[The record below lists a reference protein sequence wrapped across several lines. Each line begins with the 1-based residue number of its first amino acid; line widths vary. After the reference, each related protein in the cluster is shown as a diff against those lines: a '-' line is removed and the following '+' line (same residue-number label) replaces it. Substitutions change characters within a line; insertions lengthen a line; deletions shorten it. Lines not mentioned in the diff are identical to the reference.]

1 MDSKKG
7 IHKIIF
13 RLPWPAFKAGVGRGR
28 PGSGSPLPRAPASS
42 GDPRRRLPPLTRW
55 MGVGGRRMCRGLGR
69 THWNSGGPATGGW
82 RGGRAGRKRD
92 RGDQTESRQG
102 SWARQAQHPGAPPG
116 PDLVLELLASEYSVV
131 WAGEV
136 GRSLARGWWP
146 SGDQTL
152 VVDLVPART
161 WRARQGARGEVGG
174 ASGRASRQGLASSP
188 ALQST
193 CHGDSGQGGGPRI
206 PSQRDWDEW

>member
-13 RLPWPAFKAGVGRGR
+13 RLPWPAFKAGAGRGR

-42 GDPRRRLPPLTRW
+42 GDPRRRLPPLTRG

-102 SWARQAQHPGAPPG
+102 SWARHAQHPGAPPG

-136 GRSLARGWWP
+136 GRSLARVVALWGPDTRGRSSPSKNLEGQAGGEGRGWR
-146 SGDQTL
+146 SI
-152 VVDLVPART
+152 
-161 WRARQGARGEVGG
+161 RQGIQTGPGLKPGSAVNLSWGQWARRRPQDPQSE
-174 ASGRASRQGLASSP
+174 GL
-188 ALQST
+188 
-193 CHGDSGQGGGPRI
+193 G
-206 PSQRDWDEW
+206 